1 MLWRVTVVLVLV
13 GARCT
18 AVSLW
23 VVVVVVGAGSLTTVV
38 QDDRARAQAGITGI
52 NRISFFIIGLMLTN
66 WIRRKWRPRMD

>member
-13 GARCT
+13 GARST

-38 QDDRARAQAGITGI
+38 QEDRARAQAGIS
-52 NRISFFIIGLMLTN
+52 RISFFIIGLMLTN
-66 WIRRKWRPRMD
+66 WIRPK